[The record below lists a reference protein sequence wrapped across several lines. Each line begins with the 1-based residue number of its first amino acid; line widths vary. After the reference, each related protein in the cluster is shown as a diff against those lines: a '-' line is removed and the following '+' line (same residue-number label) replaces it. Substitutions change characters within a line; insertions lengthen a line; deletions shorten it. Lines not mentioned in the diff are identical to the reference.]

1 MSENTNYRI
10 LARKY
15 RPTSFDELVGQNNIV
30 DTISN
35 SIRSGR
41 LSQAYLFTG
50 IRGVGKTTTARILA
64 RTINYT
70 LDNAEYTPLIKIEKK
85 GLNCEAIM
93 ESRHPDVFEM
103 DAASNTGIDHIRE
116 IISFAQTKPTMAKFK
131 IFIIDEVHMLSKQ
144 AFNGLLKILE
154 EPPEHV
160 VFIFATTE
168 IEKIPVTVLSR
179 CQKFNLKRIDNDVM
193 SEYLKKVTKE
203 ENVVINDES
212 VQLICNAS
220 EGSMRDALSVLD
232 QAISLCEG
240 NISEEKLSEMLNLN
254 NINFIID
261 LFENLI
267 LSHVEQIPEKI
278 NEIYQNGF
286 ESMSV
291 IRDLSKITHIAS
303 LMKLNIPIQNDILSA
318 KQKEILEKYIVN
330 TDISSLV
337 HMWQML
343 LKGYNDVKN
352 SFNQNIALEMLF
364 IKLCYSNQLPP
375 IDSLINDLKA
385 TVQKDSKKIQSVTSE
400 QIEDLTESVNIPETF
415 DEIKS
420 MLIDNDI
427 RLSDEIDKL
436 DLIEYKI
443 GHIEL
448 TSNEDFDSQLINNIQ
463 SALRNMTKMDWTINI
478 LGNNPKQENQITIN
492 SIKEHFPEAEVVNE
506 DDNIQNGG

>member
-1 MSENTNYRI
+1 M
-10 LARKY
+10 
-15 RPTSFDELVGQNNIV
+15 
-30 DTISN
+30 
-35 SIRSGR
+35 
-41 LSQAYLFTG
+41 
-50 IRGVGKTTTARILA
+50 
-64 RTINYT
+64 
-70 LDNAEYTPLIKIEKK
+70 
-85 GLNCEAIM
+85 
-93 ESRHPDVFEM
+93 
-103 DAASNTGIDHIRE
+103 
-116 IISFAQTKPTMAKFK
+116 
-131 IFIIDEVHMLSKQ
+131 
-144 AFNGLLKILE
+144 
-154 EPPEHV
+154 
-160 VFIFATTE
+160 
-168 IEKIPVTVLSR
+168 
-179 CQKFNLKRIDNDVM
+179 
-193 SEYLKKVTKE
+193 
-203 ENVVINDES
+203 VINDES
-212 VQLICNAS
+212 IKLICNAS

-261 LFENLI
+261 LFEKLI
-267 LSHVEQIPEKI
+267 LSQVEQIPEKI

-303 LMKLNIPIQNDILSA
+303 LMKLNIPIQNDILSG

-385 TVQKDSKKIQSVTSE
+385 TVQKDSKKIQSTTSE

-448 TSNEDFDSQLINNIQ
+448 TSNEDFDNQLINNIQ
-463 SALRNMTKMDWTINI
+463 SALRNMTKMDWIINI
-478 LGNNPKQENQITIN
+478 SGNNPKKENQITIS